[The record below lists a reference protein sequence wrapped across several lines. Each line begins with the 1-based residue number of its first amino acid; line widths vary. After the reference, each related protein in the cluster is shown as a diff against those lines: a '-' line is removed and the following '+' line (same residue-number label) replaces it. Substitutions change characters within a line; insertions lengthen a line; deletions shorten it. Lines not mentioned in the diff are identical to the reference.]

1 VHARMPVFARVCV
14 RVCARA
20 RVCLRARVCAHIC
33 TYAAVLC
40 CADILFEMLSDLGRI
55 LRALRIEY
63 YIGYGTLLGAVR
75 WVSTTLAYMCACVL
89 CARVCKSAR
98 VCVFV
103 LSSHCLCELS
113 SHVCECVCVS
123 VRAAVCVRV
132 SVRACVC
139 ACACA

>member
-1 VHARMPVFARVCV
+1 MHARMSVRA
-14 RVCARA
+14 RVCARVC
-20 RVCLRARVCAHIC
+20 VCLRARVCVCARCVCAHIC

-89 CARVCKSAR
+89 CARVCAR
-98 VCVFV
+98 A
-103 LSSHCLCELS
+103 
-113 SHVCECVCVS
+113 
-123 VRAAVCVRV
+123 RAR
-132 SVRACVC
+132 
-139 ACACA
+139 ACACLC